1 MAGVGAVV
9 GAIWFQFPPSWRADT
24 TFHKKVKFLLLAQ
37 MFILVMSLQYW
48 AFSWTFYAVPLQY
61 QWVLAIILTIVREL
75 NTLAMAA
82 ICEKGANFNTIC
94 WLGFGLQNF
103 ATFNLCEIC

>member
-1 MAGVGAVV
+1 
-9 GAIWFQFPPSWRADT
+9 
-24 TFHKKVKFLLLAQ
+24 

-48 AFSWTFYAVPLQY
+48 AFSWTFFAVPLQY

-82 ICEKGANFNTIC
+82 ICEKGANK
-94 WLGFGLQNF
+94 L
-103 ATFNLCEIC
+103 